1 MVLAEFLKRKISF
14 ATIILFLWG
23 FLLGSATICYS
34 IGAISLLAYHTPA
47 KQFPEAFMLLGAVM
61 IVFSFGFNYLQR
73 YLSFLSLSFIV
84 LSFFVVGSL
93 WVYFN
98 LGTTYHTYAIFAG
111 FAFFPIFSTV
121 SHTLFW
127 GVFNR
132 LFNLND
138 SRRFTNRLGAS
149 LYLSSIIFSAL
160 TILLLKAK
168 GFKPDYLILASS
180 ILFFLCLLPIRAI
193 RRLKFSQSLTLNAQI
208 IHAENNYKKLIN
220 NPYFTSIALFI
231 VVSTLIT
238 VSIDYLFVG
247 IAKDRYPKDI
257 LKIVQFVSLASI
269 VTFALSFLVKTFL
282 YQVILYR
289 VGPRFIL
296 FIMPILVG
304 SFILI
309 LFLVAIFAGY
319 TPHQT
324 GLSEEKNR
332 FFLFFV
338 IAAISKILN
347 DVLKDA
353 IETPIYK
360 AYLLPINIKLRFDT
374 QIKLEGIMKGV
385 AVVVGGTGIWLL
397 EKLPFSSR
405 VYEVVLVMITLL
417 ILVKVASVMYNRYK
431 EVLRETLN
439 NNEEMLR
446 VAKNAANVS
455 YAERIAK
462 EIAQHPLTEAIYYLN
477 VLSIINPILYRKKI
491 AELLTSENA
500 SIQKISLYDAKNL
513 CVLESI
519 SVLNE
524 VMDSKYFPVLENAS
538 LITTTNSY
546 LKGADFRLEKIK
558 YIEQLTYSKLSFER
572 AFGALL
578 SAYAGDQ
585 IRSRL
590 LNRLFRDPIYKVRY
604 NAILASANSSSLDL
618 HHNLIDK
625 LADPFYSNAALSA
638 IIATGEKIFNSLES
652 AFYATEQKESIQ
664 LRIME
669 VYERIGSEKA
679 FELLL
684 KKLTYPNQNISSKAL
699 ESISRCG
706 YKLPEDRMIFI
717 NKELEDVCEVVV
729 WNMSAHLDLQRWKAS
744 NTLQKAL
751 QAEIDNNISKIFSFL
766 SLMYDKNSMDLVKNN
781 IYSTN
786 DEDAEF
792 ASELLDVVLSDTL
805 KPMLLPILNP
815 ASFED
820 KVDTMKYV
828 FPTQPMEKEE
838 VLVNL
843 VQRDAKYVN
852 KWTKACALN
861 ELLGSKKD
869 TDDYQDLL
877 MAHALN
883 PNRVISE
890 VALIGLRDFY
900 SDFLNKEL
908 ARFDKNAK
916 YLYVKNGLEKIES
929 VERKFKDFVVPIIQ
943 FEIVKFLDENGIFKG
958 MGGLILCE
966 IAQSIELQ
974 LFKEEDTIAEYE
986 STDQMDYFILY
997 QGSIEK
1003 WEKETQMSLLKPF
1016 DFISSLFEDYS
1027 EQVAIKMI
1035 SKETSFVFKI
1045 KRELFNELLSF
1056 HEEIP
1061 MTILKNHNKIERTI
1075 NMYA

>member
-1 MVLAEFLKRKISF
+1 MIDFLKKKISF
-14 ATIILFLWG
+14 ATFILFTWG
-23 FLLGSATICYS
+23 FLLGSATICYT
-34 IGAISLLAYHTPA
+34 IGSISLLVYHVPA
-47 KQFPEAFMLLGAVM
+47 KEFPAAFMLLGVIM
-61 IVFSFGFNYLQR
+61 LIFSFIFNYLQR
-73 YLSFLSLSFIV
+73 YLSFLSLAFII
-84 LSFFVVGSL
+84 LLFFIIGTS
-93 WVYFN
+93 WVYYN
-98 LGTTYHTYAIFAG
+98 LGTTLHYYAVFVG

-121 SHTLFW
+121 AQTLFW

-149 LYLSSIIFSAL
+149 LYFSGIIFSFI
-160 TILLLKAK
+160 TILFLKTSF
-168 GFKPDYLILASS
+168 FKPEYLILGSS
-180 ILFFLCLLPIRAI
+180 ILFLLSLFPIRAI
-193 RRLKFSQSLTLNAQI
+193 RGLKFSQSLTLNAQI
-208 IHAENNYKKLIN
+208 IHAENNFKKLIN

-238 VSIDYLFVG
+238 ISIDYLFIG
-247 IAKDRYPKDI
+247 IAKDRYLKDI
-257 LKIVQFVSLASI
+257 PEIVQFVSIAFIAIFS
-269 VTFALSFLVKTFL
+269 LSFLVKVFL
-282 YQVILYR
+282 YQIILYR
-289 VGPRFIL
+289 LGPRFIL

-304 SFILI
+304 SFVLV
-309 LFLVAIFAGY
+309 LFLVAIFTGY
-319 TPHQT
+319 SIK
-324 GLSEEKNR
+324 SER

-338 IAAISKILN
+338 IAAITKILN

-374 QIKLEGIMKGV
+374 QIKLEGIMKGIAIIV
-385 AVVVGGTGIWLL
+385 AGGGIWLL
-397 EKLPFSSR
+397 EKVPFSSR
-405 VYEVVLVMITLL
+405 IYEIILIMVTLL

-431 EVLRETLN
+431 EVLKDTLN

-446 VAKNAANVS
+446 VSKNASNIS
-455 YAERIAK
+455 YAEKISQN
-462 EIAQHPLTEAIYYLN
+462 ITQHPLHEVIYYLN

-491 AELLTSENA
+491 IELLTTENA
-500 SIQKISLYDAKNL
+500 SIQKISLFDAKNL

-519 SVLNE
+519 PILNE
-524 VMDSKYFPVLENAS
+524 VMDSKYFPVLENSS
-538 LITTTNSY
+538 LIASTNSY

-699 ESISRCG
+699 DSISRCG

-729 WNMSAHLDLQRWKAS
+729 WNMSAHIDLQNSKTSA
-744 NTLQKAL
+744 TLQNAL
-751 QAEIDNNISKIFSFL
+751 KAEINDNIKKIFSFL
-766 SLMYDKNSMDLVKNN
+766 SLMYDKNTIDLVQNN
-781 IYSTN
+781 IYSEK

-815 ASFED
+815 SGFED
-820 KVDTMKYV
+820 KVDTMKYI

-838 VLVNL
+838 VLLNL

-869 TDDYQDLL
+869 TEDYQDLL
-877 MAHALN
+877 MAQALN

-890 VALIGLRDFY
+890 VALIGLRDYY
-900 SDFLNKEL
+900 SDFLKKEL
-908 ARFDKNAK
+908 SRFDKTAK
-916 YLYVKNGLEKIES
+916 YLYVKNGLEKIEV
-929 VERKFKDFVVPIIQ
+929 VERKFKDFVIPIIQ
-943 FEIVKFLDENGIFKG
+943 FEIVKFLENNSIFKG
-958 MGGLILCE
+958 MSGLTLCE
-966 IAQSIELQ
+966 IAQTIEIQ
-974 LFKEEDTIAEYE
+974 LFQENDIIAEYDLI
-986 STDQMDYFILY
+986 DQMDYFILY
-997 QGSIEK
+997 QGSMEK
-1003 WEKETQMSLLKPF
+1003 WEKETQMEIMKPF
-1016 DFISSLFEDYS
+1016 DFVSSLFKDYS
-1027 EQVAIKMI
+1027 NETKIRLV
-1035 SKETSFVFKI
+1035 SKETTLIFKI

-1056 HEEIP
+1056 HEQIP
-1061 MTILKNHNKIERTI
+1061 ITILKNHDKIERTI